1 MHYNQNLSK
10 KKGIILLSK
19 EKRTQVYKRI
29 SFKIAEF
36 NKTCKTYKNMIF
48 FKAFSVLVILGVMLS
63 KTNSIETANVSI
75 RLV

>member
-1 MHYNQNLSK
+1 
-10 KKGIILLSK
+10 
-19 EKRTQVYKRI
+19 
-29 SFKIAEF
+29 
-36 NKTCKTYKNMIF
+36 MIF